1 MLRLD
6 EVLQRIKDDM
16 IKTLEDTMP
25 EHLSKN
31 KDLFDSYFE
40 VLKSVEQLIETKKK
54 NMSNWSNHLDEGGE
68 KRSISTD
75 AEILIT
81 NKPDK
86 LGDVKQ
92 EDTINSSESSLFE
105 NIDNQIETIEKPM
118 YLFERKILG
127 GYLPKIDA
135 IVPEGIVRRLGLEHH
150 DYVYA
155 TEVASFHHFK
165 KYHYELAKKADIVI
179 PIDRV
184 EYKYCPIESDGSLL
198 VVRKSLETDLDIRI
212 DGVPQSIRIPDFEIS
227 RIKPPLSE
235 GDIIDIAF
243 PDEKPELCRITYIH
257 RVEHLE
263 IDQKSNKFQKK
274 KDIQFTKDLK
284 SVELNLEGK
293 HVLIVGN
300 DPNKVHYKEK
310 IESRGGIFLSVDDKD
325 SIASIESCVKK
336 ADVVI
341 LLLARLGHILMK
353 QVKKLCKEW
362 NVPFETTF
370 NIGADKITQIVS
382 EALISK

>member
-1 MLRLD
+1 MT
-6 EVLQRIKDDM
+6 
-16 IKTLEDTMP
+16 KTLEDIMP

-54 NMSNWSNHLDEGGE
+54 NMSNWITHLDEGGE
-68 KRSISTD
+68 KRTISTD
-75 AEILIT
+75 EEILIT
-81 NKPDK
+81 D
-86 LGDVKQ
+86 KQ
-92 EDTINSSESSLFE
+92 EDTIDYSESSLLE
-105 NIDNQIETIEKPM
+105 NIDNRIQTIERPM

-135 IVPEGIVRRLGLEHH
+135 IVPEGLVRRLGLEHH

-179 PIDRV
+179 QIDRV
-184 EYKYCPIESDGSLL
+184 EYKYCPIELDGSLL

-227 RIKPPLSE
+227 RIKPSLSE

-243 PDEKPELCRITYIH
+243 PDGKPELCRITYIQ
-257 RVEHLE
+257 RVDHLE
-263 IDQKSNKFQKK
+263 TDQKSTKFQKK
-274 KDIQFTKDLK
+274 KDIQFTKDLN

-293 HVLIVGN
+293 NVLIVGN
-300 DPNKVHYKEK
+300 DPNKAHYKEK
-310 IESRGGIFLSVDDKD
+310 IESRGGIFLSVDDK
-325 SIASIESCVKK
+325 ASACVKK

-341 LLLARLGHILMK
+341 LLLVG
-353 QVKKLCKEW
+353 
-362 NVPFETTF
+362 
-370 NIGADKITQIVS
+370 
-382 EALISK
+382 